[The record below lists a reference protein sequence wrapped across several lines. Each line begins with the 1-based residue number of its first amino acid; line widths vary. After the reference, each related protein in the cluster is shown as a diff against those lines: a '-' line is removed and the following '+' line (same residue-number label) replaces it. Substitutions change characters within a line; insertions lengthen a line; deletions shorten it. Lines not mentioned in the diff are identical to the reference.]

1 MIPFSELTE
10 LVDKVAAKL
19 NNYVAID
26 VEYSNNNDEI
36 KRLRYSFYKAV
47 TPHIYFKS
55 VQELMSYM
63 ENILNP
69 PVDEGVEVE

>member
-10 LVDKVAAKL
+10 LANKISRDKKDYVSISLRHACLFANKRNETSYFFY
-19 NNYVAID
+19 NNGERQFNTA
-26 VEYSNNNDEI
+26 
-36 KRLRYSFYKAV
+36 
-47 TPHIYFKS
+47 
-55 VQELMSYM
+55 QELRLHM